1 MEIYKEGLA
10 KLSNFIKFEVGIR
23 LKFCL
28 DVGCGDVSSMVLS

>member
-10 KLSNFIKFEVGIR
+10 KFSNFIEFEVGIR

-28 DVGCGDVSSMVLS
+28 DVGCGDVSEL